1 MEILI
6 NNLKIK
12 KNKVKLIKLNAITK
26 SFKMMKSKTKA
37 NINFNNFKV
46 TKISIIFQSTSMWIK
61 Q

>member
-12 KNKVKLIKLNAITK
+12 KNKVNLIKLIVIIK
-26 SFKMMKSKTKA
+26 KYKMMKNKTKA
-37 NINFNNFKV
+37 NINFNNFKI
-46 TKISIIFQSTSMWIK
+46 TKILIIFQSTSILIK

>member
-1 MEILI
+1 MEILT
-6 NNLKIK
+6 NNLKLK

-46 TKISIIFQSTSMWIK
+46 TKILIIFQLTSILIK